1 VYGLFLCEG
10 DGEVKLSTM
19 STPFQELARTE
30 ASYTESLTDV
40 DRMFLQAKIEKRLK
54 DEYMVKYMG
63 IRDVPTVLYQTMKTP
78 EQAYQ
83 QWQFHIMPHMAC
95 IVKNA
100 SNIAELQSQIDEQ
113 EETVAAVQMRWED
126 ELKSMQSQ
134 IDAKDE
140 MDADLQKWCDEQTAL
155 DLKKLWSAQTT
166 CREEIQSAQDRVEDI
181 PDEIALLWCQVDA
194 LKTELKALRGKKKS
208 PISVCNGVI
217 EIVAIIVLMAMVF
230 FSTVNF

>member
-1 VYGLFLCEG
+1 
-10 DGEVKLSTM
+10 M
-19 STPFQELARTE
+19 STSFQELAAEE
-30 ASYTESLTDV
+30 AREATPMAHHDV
-40 DRMFLQAKIEKRLK
+40 VDKMFLQAKIEKRLK
-54 DEYMVKYMG
+54 DDYLVQYMRNM
-63 IRDVPTVLYQTMKTP
+63 DVPTLLYQRIVNKP
-78 EQAYQ
+78 EQISQ
-83 QWQFHIMPHMAC
+83 LWQHHIMPHTAC

-113 EETVAAVQMRWED
+113 EENVAAVQMRWED

-194 LKTELKALRGKKKS
+194 LKTELKALRDKKKS
-208 PISVCNGVI
+208 PVSVCDGVI
-217 EIVAIIVLMAMVF
+217 EIVAILVLMAMVF
-230 FSTVNF
+230 SSTVNF